1 MSGKFQTDPLPS
13 RPSALHLRRV
23 DHFRRDALFPHSAR
37 ARERREI
44 NCLSCNFGLDRILR
58 VMQSPLHRTGRRRPM
73 MEAKMAKQS
82 AASVAQTGAEVLDR
96 YRSALDD
103 GRLIQFL
110 WHCTDDDGRD
120 LACALGVIGAQ
131 VGSPKDCPAQIMPRW
146 LAKMVP
152 WLFDNQSKDE
162 AFAWGLRFYE
172 QIARLSGNIPFSVIH
187 DWQANVVGP
196 LAIDLA
202 TKRKRDVEA
211 HRKLQTMQ
219 QEALAGN
226 KFSADEWRPVL
237 KAAFKDAY
245 AYADAYANADADA
258 YADANANAD
267 ADAVAHEDAYAD
279 DDNYAYAYAD
289 AYDDD
294 AYADYAYAYAYANAD
309 ADAYADAN
317 ANAYTNADAYTYA
330 YADASAHSYAAADAS
345 TYASADAYADYDYSA
360 AYAYADY
367 ADAYAHAH
375 AHAI

>member
-1 MSGKFQTDPLPS
+1 
-13 RPSALHLRRV
+13 
-23 DHFRRDALFPHSAR
+23 
-37 ARERREI
+37 
-44 NCLSCNFGLDRILR
+44 
-58 VMQSPLHRTGRRRPM
+58 M

-258 YADANANAD
+258 YADANANA
-267 ADAVAHEDAYAD
+267 YAD
-279 DDNYAYAYAD
+279 
-289 AYDDD
+289 
-294 AYADYAYAYAYANAD
+294 
-309 ADAYADAN
+309 
-317 ANAYTNADAYTYA
+317 ADAYTYA
-330 YADASAHSYAAADAS
+330 YADAYAD
-345 TYASADAYADYDYSA
+345 YAYAD

-375 AHAI
+375 AHAIKRLADGIIDCLARVSPT

>member
-1 MSGKFQTDPLPS
+1 
-13 RPSALHLRRV
+13 
-23 DHFRRDALFPHSAR
+23 
-37 ARERREI
+37 
-44 NCLSCNFGLDRILR
+44 
-58 VMQSPLHRTGRRRPM
+58 M

-82 AASVAQTGAEVLDR
+82 AASVAQTGAEALDR

-103 GRLIQFL
+103 GRLIQSR

-152 WLFDNQSKDE
+152 WFFDNQSKDE

-245 AYADAYANADADA
+245 AYADADAYTYADA
-258 YADANANAD
+258 YADASANA
-267 ADAVAHEDAYAD
+267 
-279 DDNYAYAYAD
+279 
-289 AYDDD
+289 
-294 AYADYAYAYAYANAD
+294 
-309 ADAYADAN
+309 
-317 ANAYTNADAYTYA
+317 NADAYTYA
-330 YADASAHSYAAADAS
+330 YAYAD
-345 TYASADAYADYDYSA
+345 ADAYT
-360 AYAYADY
+360 YAYAY

-375 AHAI
+375 AYAYAIKRLADGIIDCLARVSPT

>member
-1 MSGKFQTDPLPS
+1 
-13 RPSALHLRRV
+13 
-23 DHFRRDALFPHSAR
+23 
-37 ARERREI
+37 
-44 NCLSCNFGLDRILR
+44 
-58 VMQSPLHRTGRRRPM
+58 
-73 MEAKMAKQS
+73 MAKQS
-82 AASVAQTGAEVLDR
+82 AASVAQTGTEALAR

-103 GRLIQFL
+103 GRLIQSR
-110 WHCTDDDGRD
+110 WHSIDDDGRD

-152 WLFDNQSKDE
+152 WFFDNQSKDE

-219 QEALAGN
+219 QEALAGK

-237 KAAFKDAY
+237 KAAFKDSYANADAYAYAY

-258 YADANANAD
+258 YADANANA
-267 ADAVAHEDAYAD
+267 YAD
-279 DDNYAYAYAD
+279 
-289 AYDDD
+289 
-294 AYADYAYAYAYANAD
+294 
-309 ADAYADAN
+309 
-317 ANAYTNADAYTYA
+317 ADAYTYA
-330 YADASAHSYAAADAS
+330 YADAIKRFADGIIDCLARVS
-345 TYASADAYADYDYSA
+345 PT
-360 AYAYADY
+360 
-367 ADAYAHAH
+367 
-375 AHAI
+375 